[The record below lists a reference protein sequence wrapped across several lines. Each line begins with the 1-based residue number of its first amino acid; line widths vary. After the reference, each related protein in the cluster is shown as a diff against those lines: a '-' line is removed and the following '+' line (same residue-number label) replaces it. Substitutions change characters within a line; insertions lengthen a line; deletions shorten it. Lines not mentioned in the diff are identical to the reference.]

1 MDAREVLEMIS
12 GKSRW
17 TSFVR
22 YSLVILAF
30 TAGCAKNKSFSVANN
45 RPIIEGASP
54 MGGDPSTGI
63 VVQKPAGNRFVDRHP
78 LFYKPGEYYTTT
90 DGNVVVRG
98 ARATF
103 VGIPAG
109 FVGEFK
115 QAFRGVPKT
124 VIIQ

>member
-1 MDAREVLEMIS
+1 MQSDR
-12 GKSRW
+12 SRW
-17 TSFVR
+17 ARIVQFG
-22 YSLVILAF
+22 LVVVMAGF
-30 TAGCAKNKSFSVANN
+30 AGCAKNKSLSVSNN
-45 RPIIEGASP
+45 RPIIEGGSP
-54 MGGDPSTGI
+54 LVGGSSSGI
-63 VVQKPAGNRFVDRHP
+63 VVQKPAGNRFFDRHP
-78 LFYKPGEYYTTT
+78 VLYKPGEYYSTS

-103 VGIPAG
+103 IGIPAG

>member
-1 MDAREVLEMIS
+1 MVWNSL
-12 GKSRW
+12 KWSRLLRV
-17 TSFVR
+17 TFCFII
-22 YSLVILAF
+22 LVN
-30 TAGCAKNKSFSVANN
+30 AGCAKNKSILVNN
-45 RPIIEGASP
+45 RPVIEGASP
-54 MGGDPSTGI
+54 LVADNSSGV
-63 VVQKPAGNRFVDRHP
+63 VVQKPSGNRFVDRHP
-78 LFYKPGEYYTTT
+78 ILYKPGEYYTTS

-124 VIIQ
+124 VVIH